1 MNELCAEE
9 TAARRSVGGRHL
21 SCITSEKQPD
31 SQEEKKH
38 TMPGI
43 RESQNKDWRS
53 SKAKSQIIYLVL
65 FRCDSTQPQPDPDLA
80 RAQPVVRSN
89 SIG

>member
-1 MNELCAEE
+1 MNELGAEE

-43 RESQNKDWRS
+43 RES
-53 SKAKSQIIYLVL
+53 
-65 FRCDSTQPQPDPDLA
+65 
-80 RAQPVVRSN
+80 
-89 SIG
+89 